1 MSRRRL
7 CACCEIRPDRGLS
20 WLSGL
25 VETAERVS
33 TFRRYVTTA
42 RRRRRGRVGVPG
54 IRLPGALRRLPKP
67 SPNSPKPTPPHPTPP
82 RIHPRRGG
90 RQRKPWDKR
99 GLGDVVDGIGVG
111 EASGCVAAGKIAH
124 LIADIE
130 AQSPSVASPL
140 GRPRRL
146 ELSRA
151 ERLLRCGAQRE
162 R

>member
-1 MSRRRL
+1 MVIGSGRDSGAGEHVPPLRDHRSSAAARPRR
-7 CACCEIRPDRGLS
+7 CAGDSPTGGL
-20 WLSGL
+20 
-25 VETAERVS
+25 ETSAE
-33 TFRRYVTTA
+33 
-42 RRRRRGRVGVPG
+42 
-54 IRLPGALRRLPKP
+54 ALAQLAQTY
-67 SPNSPKPTPPHPTPP
+67 PTPPHPTPP